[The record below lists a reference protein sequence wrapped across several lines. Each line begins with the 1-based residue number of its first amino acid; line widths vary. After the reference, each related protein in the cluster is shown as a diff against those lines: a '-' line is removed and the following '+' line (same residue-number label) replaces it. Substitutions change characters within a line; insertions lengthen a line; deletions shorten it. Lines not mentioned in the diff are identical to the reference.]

1 MSAGDHRH
9 SDVPAKAPGDYYE
22 RAKAM
27 VKACDIV
34 RGFTIPYAA
43 NRSIDG
49 KRYYPDDDLPKE
61 IAGVTLDR
69 TVPIHEFAEFL
80 AMNDGMKYPEAHHD
94 VANPAER
101 QAVEEE
107 GGDWK
112 AYCAGFAPVIKQV
125 DREVI
130 TRVPQDLDLRP
141 YQDEDDHAVMA
152 ELAAAGDKSGG
163 RTMVRK
169 FYSAD
174 VVVDGALG
182 PRQIRVVANSGQ
194 SDRVKD
200 VLVAKGCKLD
210 NYLRNPIVLAQ
221 HNPENPVGNFAP
233 EIKGERV
240 EGVLTFAPAGI
251 SAKADEYCGLYKAG
265 VLKTVSVGFQPID
278 SAPNKDGGELFKE
291 WELLE
296 LSCVSVPCDP
306 GALTIAR
313 SLETKTDKH
322 SWKCGASRNLP
333 IGGDDAW
340 DGPAASAS
348 IFDHCNFDGDSP
360 DVGFARKGFLAYD
373 AANPKL
379 KGSYKLPFAKIVD
392 GHLTAM
398 PSGIR
403 AAASRL
409 PQADIP
415 DDVQTKARAV
425 IDHYE
430 AKMKPKAI
438 TAANAPK
445 VKGLQDV
452 CSLAYVLHQLGYLH
466 DDAIRESQVEGD
478 GSKVPAMLA
487 NALKVLADVFLAMT
501 AEETAELLAGHDVE
515 IDDDDDYVASA
526 PTPQTKALRAAFS
539 KAGRVLS
546 EENMAH
552 VKGIMKC
559 FGKMMD
565 CRTKALDSHGTT
577 HDALQAFADH
587 IETGTEHAKA
597 LMKAAKPKPEDDDEN
612 GDGETGEPEGA
623 TGAEPDV
630 ELAVEAERQKR
641 LREIEIAAMAA

>member
-9 SDVPAKAPGDYYE
+9 SNVPAKAPGDYYE

-27 VKACDIV
+27 RAACDIV
-34 RGFTIPYAA
+34 RGYTIPYAA
-43 NRSIDG
+43 NRSTDG
-49 KRYYPDDDLPKE
+49 LRYYPDDDLPKE
-61 IAGVTLDR
+61 IAGVVLDR

-80 AMNDGMKYPEAHHD
+80 AMNDGMQYLEAHET

-112 AYCAGFAPVIKQV
+112 TYCEGFAPVIKAV

-174 VVVDGALG
+174 VVADASLG
-182 PRQIRVVANSGQ
+182 PREIRVVANSGR

-210 NYLRNPIVLAQ
+210 NYLKNPIVLFQ
-221 HNPENPVGNFAP
+221 HDPNVPLGNFMP
-233 EIKGERV
+233 EIKGNQV
-240 EGVLTFAPAGI
+240 EGVLKFADQGI
-251 SAKADEYCGLYKAG
+251 SAKIDEVCSLYKTG
-265 VLKTVSVGFQPID
+265 VMKTVSVGFQPID
-278 SAPNKDGGELFKE
+278 SAPNKDGGEVFKE

-306 GALTIAR
+306 GALTISRAMPGAKA
-313 SLETKTDKH
+313 ETH
-322 SWKCGASRNLP
+322 SWKVGASRNLP

-348 IFDHCNFDGDSP
+348 IFEHCNFDGDSP

-392 GHLTAM
+392 GRLTAI

-452 CSLAYVLHQLGYLH
+452 CSLAYVLHLLGYLH
-466 DDAIRESQVEGD
+466 DDAILESQVEGD

-526 PTPQTKALRAAFS
+526 PTPQTKVLRAAFA

-587 IETGTEHAKA
+587 IEAGTEHAKA
-597 LMKAAKPKPEDDDEN
+597 LMKSAKPKPEDDTSD
-612 GDGETGEPEGA
+612 DDETG
-623 TGAEPDV
+623 EPDV
-630 ELAVEAERQKR
+630 ELAANVEREKR
-641 LREIEIAAMAA
+641 LREIEIAALAA